1 MPLDLSI
8 LSRFKTTN
16 ERLREICT
24 AVAPDPK
31 IPKGETAEEKEKR
44 QKRDERTR
52 LDIAFRQ
59 NLEREI
65 RVRIDEGVFRS
76 LKDYQFWAAADLAW
90 DASPVN
96 KATIPLIMYAQGKVN
111 IQSAATA
118 MEGLNGAASCIKRDR
133 EGHAYDIDIPKF
145 LECNI
150 NLIRSF
156 VTRRLSAQSNIFSDL
171 YPFYKY
177 EARTTGIVGKCR
189 ADVLSQRVDIMADQ
203 FGLRHHDVQCM
214 RDAFL
219 YGHCVDFTRCA
230 WEVQKQWVIKEVAD
244 GLDNKETPETNSDLT
259 AEVVKEG
266 IGWVNPHPSRV
277 FWDNSSPLTD
287 INTDTGPEFI
297 GFWDIVRYRDVM
309 SNPSYYNCDS
319 IGWSTKFWGIGG
331 IYLNYKAYFDS
342 FLTQIKPPS
351 FPQGTQLDPAG
362 ENDRKSNIG
371 VYSVDLED
379 ASLLLT
385 NYYRRLIPKS
395 LGCGDYPFPVWI
407 RFIVASD
414 ATIVFAEICP
424 STPAA
429 VLSINE
435 NDSKQL
441 NLSVA
446 HELMAY
452 QDQLTN
458 LFNQM
463 LSICQNSAFRAI
475 GINIDALSE
484 VQVNAVREMLKGVNW
499 SSDPLVYEFSLAKLA
514 ELGIKPDQV
523 ITVTQAKTE
532 TALTAIFESM
542 AKLIAMAEKLMAM
555 SPAEQGQPAP
565 REISATEVTQIASTT
580 SSIYSFI
587 TTGIN
592 EFRSAKKR
600 IIYESLVCCA
610 EADIKCPV
618 MDRYTKETIQK
629 AGFKTIDGME
639 EGFASPMGLDRHTV
653 IGTKRKLVH
662 DYIFTSRDGSERPAN
677 TQAANTL
684 VQLLSQFMNS
694 PPIMAAMGKEK
705 LYEIVNEIFR
715 LSGAGVDLNLE
726 LKAGED
732 NSLGEDQAKKFQ
744 QVTEQLAQQVQQ
756 LATAVQSD
764 TQDIQKQKQINQS
777 VQQHFDAIA
786 QLGKEVEKLVKSNAH
801 ESITINYKDAG
812 PFVKAQIEKAAG
824 LTPDPAHALAPIQPS
839 SAAPPT

>member
-1 MPLDLSI
+1 MSLVDFQI
-8 LSRFKTTN
+8 LRRMHTTN
-16 ERLREICT
+16 ERLREIFT
-24 AVAPDPK
+24 AVPPDPSK
-31 IPKGETAEEKEKR
+31 IPRNETADEKEKR
-44 QKRDERTR
+44 QKYEEKVRKDMGY
-52 LDIAFRQ
+52 RQ
-59 NLEREI
+59 NMEREI
-65 RVRIDEGVFRS
+65 RVRIDEGVIRS

-111 IQSAATA
+111 IQTAATA
-118 MEGLNGAASCIKRDR
+118 MEGLNGATSCVKKDK
-133 EGHAYDIDIPKF
+133 EGHAYDIDIPRF

-189 ADVLSQRVDIMADQ
+189 ADVLSQRVDIMSDQ
-203 FGLRHHDVQCM
+203 FDYRHHDVQCM

-219 YGHCVDFTRCA
+219 YGHCVDFPRSS
-230 WEVQKQWVIKEVAD
+230 WEIQRQWVIKDVAK
-244 GLDNKETPETNSDLT
+244 GMENTETPESNSDLT
-259 AEVVKEG
+259 AEIVREG

-277 FWDNSSPLTD
+277 FWDNSSALTS
-287 INTDTGPEFI
+287 INTDTGAEFI

-309 SNPSYYNCDS
+309 QNPSYYNCDS

-331 IYLNYKAYFDS
+331 IYLNYKSYFDS

-351 FPQGTQLDPAG
+351 FPQGSQLDPAG

-385 NYYRRLIPKS
+385 NYFRRLIPKDI
-395 LGCGDYPFPVWI
+395 GCGDYPYPVWV

-414 ATIVFAEICP
+414 ATVIFAELYP

-463 LSICQNSAFRAI
+463 LSICQNAAFRAI

-484 VQVNAVREMLKGVNW
+484 PQVNSVREMLKGVNW
-499 SSDPLVYEFSLAKLA
+499 SADPLVYEFSLTKLA
-514 ELGIKPDQV
+514 ELGIIKPDQV

-532 TALTAIFESM
+532 SQLTAIFESM

-587 TTGIN
+587 TTSIN

-600 IIYESLVCCA
+600 IIYEALVCCS
-610 EADIKCPV
+610 EGQIKCPV
-618 MDRYTKETIQK
+618 MDRYTKETIKK
-629 AGFKTIDGME
+629 AGFEAIDGTE
-639 EGFASPMGLDRHTV
+639 EGFESPRGMDRYTV

-694 PPIMAAMGKEK
+694 PVIMSAMGKEK

-726 LKAGED
+726 LKQGED
-732 NSLGEDQAKKFQ
+732 NSLGEDEAKKFQ
-744 QVTEQLAQQVQQ
+744 QIVQQLAQQMQQ
-756 LATAVQSD
+756 LANAVQSD
-764 TQDIQKQKQINQS
+764 TQDIQQLKKMDIPG
-777 VQQHFDAIA
+777 HFQAIV
-786 QLGKEVEKLVKSNAH
+786 QLGKEVQTLVKGNAK
-801 ESITINYKDAG
+801 ESVTISYKDAS
-812 PFVKAQIEKAAG
+812 PWVKAQIEKAAG
-824 LTPDPAHALAPIQPS
+824 FAPDPAHLSVQPS
-839 SAAPPT
+839 TAVPPT